1 MINQVRAPQAKF
13 VGDGS
18 PAEGAPTSDGL
29 GRAIGLSV
37 AVHIALVAIFIVRMV
52 IYPSETLRLEDAI
65 RVDIVALPDKSP
77 KLPMSVPVVET
88 KIPPPSPPPPEPLP
102 DVKLPEP
109 AAPEPLVKPAPAPPK
124 PISPKINLKST
135 KKAQDAALKRLEAL
149 EKIERMTKSQSRP
162 APSAPAPIKGNQIS
176 HGASLSGVIRLEQQG
191 YLQTIDGAVKSH
203 WNLPG
208 FLSTAN
214 LTARARLF
222 IDAKG
227 VVTKRT
233 LTQSSHNDIY
243 DQRVLSAIDTSSPLP
258 PPPASL
264 VNILETDGIE
274 LEFVPQ

>member
-1 MINQVRAPQAKF
+1 MPARAPQANTPTAI
-13 VGDGS
+13 D
-18 PAEGAPTSDGL
+18 APSGGGRDDL
-29 GRAIGLSV
+29 GRAIWISIFAHV
-37 AVHIALVAIFIVRMV
+37 AVVAAFVVRMV
-52 IYPSETLRLEDAI
+52 IYPSEPLRLEDAI
-65 RVDIVALPDKSP
+65 RVDIVALPDKGP

-88 KIPPPSPPPPEPLP
+88 KIPPPSPPPPEPVP
-102 DVKLPEP
+102 DVKPPEP
-109 AAPEPLVKPAPAPPK
+109 APEPAVKPAPPK
-124 PISPKINLKST
+124 PSTPKINLKSN
-135 KKAQDAALKRLEAL
+135 KKVQDAALKRLEAL

-176 HGASLSGVIRLEQQG
+176 HGGSLSGVVRLEQQG

-208 FLSTAN
+208 FLSNAN

-227 VVTKRT
+227 IVTKRSI
-233 LTQSSHNDIY
+233 TQSSHNDIY

-258 PPPASL
+258 APPADLAS
-264 VNILETDGIE
+264 ILEVDGIE